1 MNECYYADF
10 SEDEESKDEATSMA
24 PLEGK
29 VEDLVT
35 FLFDK
40 NLIEKKILT
49 YGYNLVSLPLKDFT
63 LPQIK

>member
-10 SEDEESKDEATSMA
+10 SEDEESKDEATTMA

-40 NLIEKKILT
+40 DLIEKKILT
-49 YGYNLVSLPLKDFT
+49 YGYNLVSLPLKDLT